1 MSMKT
6 IESTDLA
13 TLQRAGLIPA
23 GRYLDASN
31 HVRDHTFWARW
42 AGRALLALGVAHV
55 LAGVLFFFAYN
66 WADMPAMA
74 KFAVVQAGILGC
86 LVGAWLAGVD
96 RPVGQSLLIGASVLT
111 GVLLA
116 VIGQVYQTG
125 ADAYELFAA
134 WTVLILPW
142 ALASRSAAHWLVWLV
157 VACLAAGLYAGQ
169 VLVPTGFLLDEEV
182 VLPPAVV
189 LVVALAAR
197 ELAVARGA
205 VWLSPHWTRQIV
217 LFAMLASL
225 YVTAF
230 GHVFDWHDS
239 VPGTALFALALLVGA
254 VAYARA
260 MPNFAAITQVVGFAG
275 LYAMALGTKLIDAVI
290 DIDFNDLWRSLFG
303 IGVVVAWLV
312 AITGSMGVA
321 LPAIRRRLA
330 EGQQ

>member
-1 MSMKT
+1 MKT
-6 IESTDLA
+6 IEPTDLA
-13 TLQRAGLIPA
+13 TLHRAGLIPQD
-23 GRYLDASN
+23 RYLEAAYRL
-31 HVRDHTFWARW
+31 RDHAFWTRW

-74 KFAVVQAGILGC
+74 KFAVVEAGILAC
-86 LVGAWLAGVD
+86 LVGAWLSGID

-142 ALASRSAAHWLVWLV
+142 TLASRSAAHWLVWLV
-157 VACLAAGLYAGQ
+157 VACLAAGLFAGQ
-169 VLVPTGFLLDEEV
+169 ALVPSGALRDEEIA
-182 VLPPAVV
+182 LPPAI
-189 LVVALAAR
+189 LAAVALVAR
-197 ELAVARGA
+197 EFAVVRGA
-205 VWLSPHWTRQIV
+205 GWLSPQWTRQIV
-217 LFAMLASL
+217 LFAVLASL

-239 VPGTALFALALLVGA
+239 IPGTALFALALLAGA

-260 MPNFAAITQVVGFAG
+260 LPNFAAVTQVVGFAG
-275 LYAMALGTKLIDAVI
+275 LYAMALGTRLIDAVI
-290 DIDFNDLWRSLFG
+290 DIDFDDLWRSLFG
-303 IGVVVAWLV
+303 LAVVILWLV
-312 AITGSMGVA
+312 AVTGSMGVI
-321 LPAIRRRLA
+321 LPAVRHRLA
-330 EGQQ
+330 EGRA

>member
-1 MSMKT
+1 M
-6 IESTDLA
+6 IGPAELA
-13 TLQRAGLIPA
+13 KLRRAGLIPA

-31 HVRDHTFWARW
+31 HVRDHAFWTRW

-86 LVGAWLAGVD
+86 LVGAWLSGVD

-169 VLVPTGFLLDEEV
+169 VLVPTGFLRDEEV
-182 VLPPAVV
+182 VLPPAV
-189 LVVALAAR
+189 LLLVALAAR
-197 ELAVARGA
+197 ELAAVRGA
-205 VWLSPHWTRQIV
+205 GWLSSQWTRQIV
-217 LFAMLASL
+217 LFAALASL

-239 VPGTALFALALLVGA
+239 VAGTVIFALAILAGA
-254 VAYARA
+254 AVYARVL
-260 MPNFAAITQVVGFAG
+260 PNFAAITQVVGFAG
-275 LYAMALGTKLIDAVI
+275 LYAMALGTRLIDAVI
-290 DIDFNDLWRSLFG
+290 DIDFDDLWRSLFG

-312 AITGSMGVA
+312 AVTGSMGVV
-321 LPAIRRRLA
+321 LPAIRHRLA
-330 EGQQ
+330 EGRG